1 MGLGRPKQ
9 YEVVAGRAL
18 IDWTLDA
25 FRACS
30 RIDRTYVVLAPD
42 DRMFEWADEDVVP
55 LYCGGVSR
63 RDSVLAGLSAI
74 REQAHDD
81 DWVLVHDA
89 ARPGLTAERLNQL
102 IGECEDDDVGG
113 LLAMPVADTL
123 KRVASQ
129 DADVPRVGATV
140 DRTNLWA
147 AQTPQMFRYALL
159 VKALD
164 AHPEATDEA
173 SAIEALGLSPR
184 LVRGS
189 MRNLK
194 VTYPDDIALAATWLA
209 ARPGNDDHS

>member
-1 MGLGRPKQ
+1 L
-9 YEVVAGRAL
+9 
-18 IDWTLDA
+18 
-25 FRACS
+25 F
-30 RIDRTYVVLAPD
+30 
-42 DRMFEWADEDVVP
+42 
-55 LYCGGVSR
+55 CGGASR
-63 RDSVLAGLSAI
+63 RDSVLAGLGAI
-74 REQAHDD
+74 RDQARDD

-102 IGECEDDDVGG
+102 IAECEDDNVGG

-123 KRVASQ
+123 KRVSNG
-129 DADVPRVGATV
+129 DVEPPRVGATV
-140 DRTNLWA
+140 DRSNLWA
-147 AQTPQMFRYALL
+147 AQTPQMFRYSLL
-159 VKALD
+159 VKALE

-209 ARPGNDDHS
+209 AQA